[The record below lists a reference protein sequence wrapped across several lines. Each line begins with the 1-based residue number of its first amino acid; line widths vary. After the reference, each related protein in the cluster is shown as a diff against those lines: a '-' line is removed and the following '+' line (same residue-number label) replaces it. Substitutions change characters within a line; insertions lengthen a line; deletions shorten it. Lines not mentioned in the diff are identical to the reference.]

1 MANYDDIIES
11 AARTNN
17 IDPALIRAVI
27 QTESSGNPRA
37 VSSKGAVGLGQLMP
51 ATAKSLGVSDPTDP
65 KQAIPA
71 IAALL
76 NENLTRYGNVQDALR
91 AYHGGT
97 DQKNWGPLTQAYP
110 QKVLSNIGRGQPAA
124 VQTLPGIPQRSQGA
138 DASNLSD
145 EEILNAFPE
154 AGQQQAKGRQA
165 TSQGTSPGSLTDE
178 QILAA
183 FPEASGATSQRSGA
197 PKLVAQQQPQP
208 GALKSFFA
216 GVGKGIGSTVQGAEQ
231 LIGHGLQALKDVGPT
246 PSMLG
251 IASTLGGLMF
261 GERPETFLHKAGASM
276 VADANKGISNLNTQI
291 APYSQAHPVATTA
304 GNISGSVA
312 ATLPLTMAAPI
323 ANTYRGAAGI
333 GALTGAASGAA
344 TPVEGGNDFWGDKA
358 QQVGLGALTGGVASP
373 VLRGLSR
380 LISPQVSP
388 DVKALMD
395 RGVTP
400 TPGQILGGGFARTEE
415 KLSSVPYL
423 GDMIKNAQ
431 QRAVQQF
438 NAAAYNEALAPIGEK
453 FTGKV
458 GQEGIEQVA
467 NKISAAYN
475 EVLPKMQFKI
485 DPQFHADVMNLS
497 SMAQAL
503 PKQQADQ
510 FEKILKTQIYNKLGP
525 QQNMD
530 GQALKGV
537 QSELAKAAKGYLGD
551 PSYDQRQLGA
561 AISALKDAVEGNL
574 ARVNSPDLVQKLAN
588 ANQAWA
594 NFARIRAAG
603 ASQGAMNKEGVFTA
617 AQLQNA
623 VRSADKSV
631 GKGATATGNALMQ
644 DLSGAGQSV
653 LGSKYPDSG
662 TAGRGL
668 MSLLTLGGAGAGF
681 ATNPTPTLLTLGAIG
696 AGSLPYTQLGQR
708 AAAKVLTS
716 RPQLAQ
722 PVGKAI
728 SKLGPVVVPGAL
740 PALLSGGQ

>member
-1 MANYDDIIES
+1 MMAGYDDIIES
-11 AARTNN
+11 AARTSNV
-17 IDPALIRAVI
+17 DPGLIRAVI

-65 KQAIPA
+65 RQAIPA

-76 NENLTRYGNVQDALR
+76 NENLNRYGNVQDALR

-97 DQKNWGPLTQAYP
+97 DQKNWGQLTQAYP
-110 QKVLSNIGRGQPAA
+110 QKVLSKMGQTMP
-124 VQTLPGIPQRSQGA
+124 QTLPGIPVGQPQGGQSD
-138 DASNLSD
+138 DA
-145 EEILNAFPE
+145 IF
-154 AGQQQAKGRQA
+154 
-165 TSQGTSPGSLTDE
+165 
-178 QILAA
+178 AA
-183 FPEASGATSQRSGA
+183 FSGGKASAQQPQSGPSDDQIFAAFTQEQPAAKPQAAA
-197 PKLVAQQQPQP
+197 PKLVAPQQSKP
-208 GALKSFFA
+208 GVLATLGA
-216 GVGKGIGSTVQGAEQ
+216 TLGKGFGSTVQGIEQ
-231 LIGHGLQALKDVGPT
+231 LMGHGLQSLKDTASMPGP
-246 PSMLG
+246 LG
-251 IASTLGGLMF
+251 IASTLGGLFF
-261 GERPETFLHKAGASM
+261 GEHPDTFIRKAGAEM
-276 VADANKGISNLNTQI
+276 VSDANKGIASLNAQA
-291 APYSQAHPVATTA
+291 APYEKAHPVTGAI
-304 GNISGSVA
+304 GNVGGSIA

-323 ANTYRGAAGI
+323 TNTYRGAAGV
-333 GALTGAASGAA
+333 GALTGAATGAA
-344 TPVEGGNDFWGDKA
+344 TPVQGGNDFWGEKA
-358 QQVGLGALTGGVASP
+358 QQVGLGALAGGVASP

-380 LISPQVSP
+380 LISPQVAP

-485 DPQFHADVMNLS
+485 DPQFHADVMYLS
-497 SMAQAL
+497 SMAQGL
-503 PKQQADQ
+503 PKAQQDQ
-510 FEKILKTQIYNKLGP
+510 FVKILKTQIFDKLGP

-561 AISALKDAVEGNL
+561 AVSALKDAVEGNL

-603 ASQGAMNKEGVFTA
+603 ASQGAMNNEGVFTA
-617 AQLQNA
+617 GQLQNA

-644 DLSGAGQSV
+644 DLSGAGQRV

-668 MSLLTLGGAGAGF
+668 MSLLAPGSIGAGMMAAPTTTLMTLGG
-681 ATNPTPTLLTLGAIG
+681 IG

-722 PVGKAI
+722 PVGNAV

-740 PALLSGGQ
+740 PALLSGSR

>member
-1 MANYDDIIES
+1 MSYDDIIES
-11 AARTNN
+11 AARQHNV
-17 IDPALIRAVI
+17 DPGLIRAMI
-27 QTESSGNPRA
+27 QTESSGNPKA
-37 VSSKGAVGLGQLMP
+37 VSGKGAVGLGQLMP

-110 QKVLSNIGRGQPAA
+110 QKVLSNMGQAMPQA
-124 VQTLPGIPQRSQGA
+124 QTLPGIPVMPQAPAAIPSG
-138 DASNLSD
+138 DAFSALPV
-145 EEILNAFPE
+145 EGKA
-154 AGQQQAKGRQA
+154 
-165 TSQGTSPGSLTDE
+165 
-178 QILAA
+178 
-183 FPEASGATSQRSGA
+183 GA
-197 PKLVAQQQPQP
+197 PASSVANPTAANDPFSALPVEQKVAPKPQQPTPRPAQPQP
-208 GALKSFFA
+208 GVLATLGA
-216 GVGKGIGSTVQGAEQ
+216 TLGKGFGSTVQGIEQ
-231 LIGHGLQALKDVGPT
+231 LIGHGLESLKGPAT
-246 PSMLG
+246 MAGPLG
-251 IASTLGGLMF
+251 IASTLGGLLF
-261 GERPETFLHKAGASM
+261 GERPDTFIQKAGGQM
-276 VADANKGISNLNTQI
+276 IADANKGISNLNAQA
-291 APYSQAHPVATTA
+291 APYEKAHPIA
-304 GNISGSVA
+304 GALGNVGGSIA

-323 ANTYRGAAGI
+323 TNTYRGATGI
-333 GALTGAASGAA
+333 GALTGAATGAA

-358 QQVGLGALTGGVASP
+358 QQIGLGALTGGVASP

-388 DVKALMD
+388 DVQALMS

-453 FTGKV
+453 FSGKV

-475 EVLPKMQFKI
+475 DVLPKMQFKI

-497 SMAQAL
+497 SMAQGL
-503 PKQQADQ
+503 PESQQKT
-510 FEKILKTQIYNKLGP
+510 FLNILKTQIFNKVGP
-525 QQNMD
+525 QGNMD
-530 GQALKGV
+530 GQALQGA
-537 QSELAKAAKGYLGD
+537 QSELKRSIQGYLGD
-551 PSYDQRQLGA
+551 PSFDNRQLGA
-561 AISALKDAVEGNL
+561 ALSALKDAVDGNL
-574 ARVNSPDLVQKLAN
+574 MRMNAPELTRKYAN
-588 ANQAWA
+588 ANEAWA
-594 NFARIRAAG
+594 NFVRIRTAG
-603 ASQGAMNKEGVFTA
+603 GSQGAMNNEGVFTA

-644 DLSGAGQSV
+644 DLSGAGQRV

-662 TAGRGL
+662 SIGRGL
-668 MSLLTLGGAGAGF
+668 MSLGFLSAPGTVVNPTSTLATLGG
-681 ATNPTPTLLTLGAIG
+681 IG
-696 AGSLPYTQLGQR
+696 IGSLPYTQLGQR
-708 AAAKVLTS
+708 AAAKLLAT

-722 PVGKAI
+722 PVGNAV
-728 SKLGPVVVPGAL
+728 SKLGTVVVPGSL
-740 PALLSGGQ
+740 PALLSGSR

>member
-1 MANYDDIIES
+1 MAEYDDIIE
-11 AARTNN
+11 AAGRQHNV
-17 IDPALIRAVI
+17 DPGLIRAVI

-97 DQKNWGPLTQAYP
+97 DQKNWGQLTQAYP
-110 QKVLSNIGRGQPAA
+110 QKVLSNMGQAMP
-124 VQTLPGIPQRSQGA
+124 QTLPGIPVSQPQGGQSD
-138 DASNLSD
+138 DA
-145 EEILNAFPE
+145 IFAAFNGGKAQP
-154 AGQQQAKGRQA
+154 QQAQSGP
-165 TSQGTSPGSLTDE
+165 SDDE
-178 QILAA
+178 IFAA
-183 FPEASGATSQRSGA
+183 FTQGQPATQQKAAA
-197 PKLVAQQQPQP
+197 PKLVSPPQP
-208 GALKSFFA
+208 KPGVLATLGATL
-216 GVGKGIGSTVQGAEQ
+216 GKGFGSTVQGIEQ
-231 LIGHGLQALKDVGPT
+231 LMGHGLQSLKDTAAMPGP
-246 PSMLG
+246 LG
-251 IASTLGGLMF
+251 IASTLGGLFF
-261 GERPETFLHKAGASM
+261 GEHPDTFIRKAGAEM
-276 VADANKGISNLNTQI
+276 VADANKGVSNLKAQA
-291 APYSQAHPVATTA
+291 APYEKAHPIVGAF
-304 GNISGSVA
+304 GNIGGSTA

-344 TPVEGGNDFWGDKA
+344 TPVEGDNDFWGDKA

-373 VLRGLSR
+373 VLRGLGR
-380 LISPQVSP
+380 MISPQVSP

-503 PKQQADQ
+503 PKQQADR
-510 FEKILKTQIYNKLGP
+510 FEQILKTQIYNKLGP

-617 AQLQNA
+617 GQLQNA

>member
-1 MANYDDIIES
+1 MAAYDDLIES
-11 AARTNN
+11 AGQANN
-17 IDPALIRAVI
+17 VDPALIRAVI
-27 QTESSGNPRA
+27 QTESSGNPQA
-37 VSSKGAVGLGQLMP
+37 VSGKGAVGLGQLMP

-76 NENLTRYGNVQDALR
+76 NENLKRYGNVQDALR

-97 DQKNWGPLTQAYP
+97 DQKNWGQLTQAYP
-110 QKVLSNIGRGQPAA
+110 QKVLSKMGQSMP
-124 VQTLPGIPQRSQGA
+124 QTLPGIPVSQPQGGQSD
-138 DASNLSD
+138 DA
-145 EEILNAFPE
+145 IFAAFSGGKAQP
-154 AGQQQAKGRQA
+154 QQA
-165 TSQGTSPGSLTDE
+165 QGGPSDD
-178 QILAA
+178 QIFAA
-183 FPEASGATSQRSGA
+183 FTQGQPAAPSQPATQ
-197 PKLVAQQQPQP
+197 KLVAPSQPQP
-208 GALKSFFA
+208 GVLATLGA
-216 GVGKGIGSTVQGAEQ
+216 TLGKGFGSTVQGIEQ
-231 LIGHGLQALKDVGPT
+231 LLGHGLQSLRGTAVM
-246 PSMLG
+246 PSPLG
-251 IASTLGGLMF
+251 IVSTLGGLMY
-261 GERPETFLHKAGASM
+261 GEHPDVFMHNAGAAM
-276 VADANKGISNLNTQI
+276 VNDANKGISNLKAQA
-291 APYSQAHPVATTA
+291 APYEQAHPVTGAI
-304 GNISGSVA
+304 GNIGGSVA

-323 ANTYRGAAGI
+323 TNTYRGSAGI
-333 GALTGAASGAA
+333 GALTGAATGAA
-344 TPVEGGNDFWGDKA
+344 TPVEGGNDFWGDKLN
-358 QQVGLGALTGGVASP
+358 QVGLGALVGGVASP
-373 VLRGLSR
+373 FLRGLSS
-380 LISPQVSP
+380 LISPKVSP

-458 GQEGIEQVA
+458 GQDGIEQVA
-467 NKISAAYN
+467 KKIGDAYDA
-475 EVLPKMQFKI
+475 VLPKMQFKI

-497 SMAQAL
+497 SMAQGL
-503 PKQQADQ
+503 PESQQKT
-510 FEKILKTQIYNKLGP
+510 FLNILKTQIFDKIGP

-530 GQALKGV
+530 GIALKGV
-537 QSELAKAAKGYLGD
+537 QSELARTAKGYLGD
-551 PSYDQRQLGA
+551 PSFDNRQLGA
-561 AISALKDAVEGNL
+561 AVSALKDAVDGNL
-574 ARVNSPDLVQKLAN
+574 MRVNSPDLAQKLAS

-603 ASQGAMNKEGVFTA
+603 ASQGAMNNGGVFTA
-617 AQLQNA
+617 GQLQNA

-662 TAGRGL
+662 TTGRGL
-668 MSLLTLGGAGAGF
+668 MSLLAPGGIAAGMATQPTATLMTLGG
-681 ATNPTPTLLTLGAIG
+681 IG

-708 AAAKVLTS
+708 AAAKLLTA

-722 PVGKAI
+722 PVGKAVTQVGRVGVAG
-728 SKLGPVVVPGAL
+728 SL

>member
-11 AARTNN
+11 AARQHNV
-17 IDPALIRAVI
+17 DPGLIRAVI
-27 QTESSGNPRA
+27 QTESSGNPKA

-51 ATAKSLGVSDPTDP
+51 PTAKSLGVSDPTDP
-65 KQAIPA
+65 RQAIPA

-97 DQKNWGPLTQAYP
+97 DQKNWGQLTQAYP
-110 QKVLSNIGRGQPAA
+110 QKVLSNMGQSMP
-124 VQTLPGIPQRSQGA
+124 QTLPGIPVSQPQGGQSD
-138 DASNLSD
+138 DA
-145 EEILNAFPE
+145 IF
-154 AGQQQAKGRQA
+154 
-165 TSQGTSPGSLTDE
+165 
-178 QILAA
+178 AA
-183 FPEASGATSQRSGA
+183 FSGSKAQPQQPQSGPSDDQIFAAFTQEQPAAKPQAPA
-197 PKLVAQQQPQP
+197 PKLVAPPQSKP
-208 GALKSFFA
+208 GVLTTLGATL
-216 GVGKGIGSTVQGAEQ
+216 GKGLGSTMQGIEQ
-231 LIGHGLQALKDVGPT
+231 LMGHGLQSLKDTAAMPGP
-246 PSMLG
+246 LG
-251 IASTLGGLMF
+251 IASTLGGLLF
-261 GERPETFLHKAGASM
+261 GEHPDTFMQKAGAAM
-276 VADANKGISNLNTQI
+276 VSDANKGIANLNAQA
-291 APYSQAHPVATTA
+291 APYEKAHPITGAL
-304 GNISGSVA
+304 GNVGGAVA

-323 ANTYRGAAGI
+323 ANTYRGAAGV
-333 GALTGAASGAA
+333 GALTGAATGAA
-344 TPVEGGNDFWGDKA
+344 TPVEGGNDFWGEKA
-358 QQVGLGALTGGVASP
+358 QQVGLGALAGGVASP

-380 LISPQVSP
+380 LISPQVAP

-503 PKQQADQ
+503 PESQKKT
-510 FEKILKTQIYNKLGP
+510 FLNILKTQIFNKVGP
-525 QQNMD
+525 QGNMD
-530 GQALKGV
+530 GRALQGA
-537 QSELAKAAKGYLGD
+537 QSELKRSIQGYLGD
-551 PSYDQRQLGA
+551 PSFDNRQLGA
-561 AISALKDAVEGNL
+561 ALSALKDAVDGNL
-574 ARVNSPDLVQKLAN
+574 MRMNAPELTQKYAN
-588 ANQAWA
+588 ANEAWA

-603 ASQGAMNKEGVFTA
+603 ASKGAMDNGGVFSA
-617 AQLQNA
+617 AQLQGA
-623 VRSADKSV
+623 VRAGDKSV

-644 DLSGAGQSV
+644 DLSGAGQRV

-662 TAGRGL
+662 TTGRGL
-668 MSLLTLGGAGAGF
+668 MSLLAPGGIAAGMATQPTATLMTLGG
-681 ATNPTPTLLTLGAIG
+681 IG

-708 AAAKVLTS
+708 AAAKLLTA

-722 PVGKAI
+722 PVGNAI
-728 SKLGPVVVPGAL
+728 TKLSPVVVPGAL
-740 PALLSGGQ
+740 PALLSGSR

>member
-1 MANYDDIIES
+1 MAYDDLIES
-11 AARTNN
+11 AAQTHNV
-17 IDPALIRAVI
+17 DPALIRALI
-27 QTESSGNPRA
+27 QTESSGNPNA
-37 VSSKGAVGLGQLMP
+37 VSNKGAVGLGQLMP

-65 KQAIPA
+65 KQAVPA

-110 QKVLSNIGRGQPAA
+110 QKVLSKMGQSMP
-124 VQTLPGIPQRSQGA
+124 QTLPGIPTSQPQGA
-138 DASNLSD
+138 QSDDA
-145 EEILNAFPE
+145 IF
-154 AGQQQAKGRQA
+154 
-165 TSQGTSPGSLTDE
+165 
-178 QILAA
+178 AA
-183 FPEASGATSQRSGA
+183 FSGG
-197 PKLVAQQQPQP
+197 KAQPQQPQNGPTDDQIFAAFTQASAPQSAPAQRQVAPTQSKAQP
-208 GALKSFFA
+208 GVLATLGA
-216 GVGKGIGSTVQGAEQ
+216 TLGKGFGSTVQGIEQ
-231 LIGHGLQALKDVGPT
+231 LLGHGLQSLKGTAAMPGP
-246 PSMLG
+246 LG
-251 IASTLGGLMF
+251 IVSTLGGLMY
-261 GERPETFLHKAGASM
+261 GENPDTFMQKTGAAMS
-276 VADANKGISNLNTQI
+276 ADANKGINNLKAQA
-291 APYSQAHPVATTA
+291 APYEQAHPVAGA
-304 GNISGSVA
+304 LGNIGGSVA

-323 ANTYRGAAGI
+323 TNTYRGAAGI
-333 GALTGAASGAA
+333 GALTGAATGAA

-358 QQVGLGALTGGVASP
+358 QQVGLGALTGGIASP
-373 VLRGLSR
+373 VLRGLGR

-453 FTGKV
+453 FAGKV

-467 NKISAAYN
+467 NKIGAAYN

-497 SMAQAL
+497 SMAQGL
-503 PKQQADQ
+503 PASQQKT
-510 FEKILKTQIYNKLGP
+510 FLNILKTQIFDKLGP

-530 GQALKGV
+530 GIALKGV
-537 QSELAKAAKGYLGD
+537 QSELSKAAKGYLGD
-551 PSYDQRQLGA
+551 PSFDNRQLGA
-561 AISALKDAVEGNL
+561 AVSALRDAVDGNL
-574 ARVNSPDLVQKLAN
+574 MRVNSPDLAQKLAN

-603 ASQGAMNKEGVFTA
+603 ASQGAMNNEGVFTA
-617 AQLQNA
+617 GQLQNA

-644 DLSGAGQSV
+644 DLSGAGQRV

-668 MSLLTLGGAGAGF
+668 MALLAPGTIGAGMIADPTSTLLTLGG
-681 ATNPTPTLLTLGAIG
+681 IG

-708 AAAKVLTS
+708 VAAKALTA
-716 RPQLAQ
+716 RPELAK
-722 PVGKAI
+722 PVGKAV
-728 SKLGPVVVPGAL
+728 SKLAPVVVTGGL